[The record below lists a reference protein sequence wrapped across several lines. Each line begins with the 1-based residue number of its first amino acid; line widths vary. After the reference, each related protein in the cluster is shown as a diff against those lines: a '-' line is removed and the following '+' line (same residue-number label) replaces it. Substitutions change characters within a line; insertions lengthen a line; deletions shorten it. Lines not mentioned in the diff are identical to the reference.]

1 MQLGSEREREKKQSS
16 EYTEKKGA
24 ALMMR
29 ERERSGDGTKNSTS
43 STSTPTPT
51 KKNQKKTYLV
61 PTHRTVVPHAGKAP
75 QLAPSAFVAPSAS
88 VIGDVTVG
96 EGSSI
101 WYNAVLRG
109 DVNSISIGSDSN
121 IQDAAVVHV
130 AKSNPAG
137 AALRPDFTTAF
148 EYSDCWVEDSRLV
161 VLNARAAADLD
172 AEILP
177 RTACLSASR
186 VDGLWQVTLQNGRQ
200 IRARALVNA
209 AGPWVAEVAGQ
220 VLRANTRERV
230 RLVQGSHIVVK
241 RLFDHDR
248 CYFFQ
253 NSDNRIFFAIPY
265 EQDFTLIGTT
275 DRDYTGDPAAVAITP
290 AEVEYLC
297 AGASAYFRRPI
308 APADVVWTYSGV
320 RPLYDDGAS
329 AAQEATW
336 DYVLSLDA
344 PADAPAALGV
354 FGGKITTYRRLA
366 EAALAKL
373 APHLPAPTGRAAGWT
388 GTEALPGGDF
398 AIDGFDALLAATQSR
413 YPFLPAATA
422 RRLLRAYG
430 TKINVL
436 LDGVTD
442 WAGMGTVFGADLT
455 AAELRYL
462 VAHEFAGAAADVV
475 WRRSKLGL
483 RLSADQVAAVD
494 RFIAGVLVEKE

>member
-1 MQLGSEREREKKQSS
+1 M
-16 EYTEKKGA
+16 
-24 ALMMR
+24 
-29 ERERSGDGTKNSTS
+29 
-43 STSTPTPT
+43 
-51 KKNQKKTYLV
+51 
-61 PTHRTVVPHAGKAP
+61 
-75 QLAPSAFVAPSAS
+75 
-88 VIGDVTVG
+88 
-96 EGSSI
+96 
-101 WYNAVLRG
+101 
-109 DVNSISIGSDSN
+109 
-121 IQDAAVVHV
+121 
-130 AKSNPAG
+130 
-137 AALRPDFTTAF
+137 
-148 EYSDCWVEDSRLV
+148 
-161 VLNARAAADLD
+161 
-172 AEILP
+172 
-177 RTACLSASR
+177 
-186 VDGLWQVTLQNGRQ
+186 
-200 IRARALVNA
+200 
-209 AGPWVAEVAGQ
+209 
-220 VLRANTRERV
+220 
-230 RLVQGSHIVVK
+230 
-241 RLFDHDR
+241 
-248 CYFFQ
+248 
-253 NSDNRIFFAIPY
+253 
-265 EQDFTLIGTT
+265 
-275 DRDYTGDPAAVAITP
+275 AITP

-329 AAQEATW
+329 AAQEATR